1 MAGTSTMDVL
11 LQDVAKR
18 IRQDFI
24 PTFAAECTYWP
35 LIQGTNFYRVPV
47 QHQLL
52 VSSLL
57 LASSAMMRCV
67 CIVPARSL
75 GFTMMCIQAW
85 LSSAGGKSCLPRRLH
100 ISQLGKGA
108 R

>member
-1 MAGTSTMDVL
+1 MVGTSTIDDV

-18 IRQDFI
+18 IKQDFI

-52 VSSLL
+52 VSSVL
-57 LASSAMMRCV
+57 LASCTMMHCV
-67 CIVPARSL
+67 CIEPAE
-75 GFTMMCIQAW
+75 GFGDLHQA
-85 LSSAGGKSCLPRRLH
+85 
-100 ISQLGKGA
+100 
-108 R
+108 

>member
-1 MAGTSTMDVL
+1 MAGTSTVDCL

-18 IRQDFI
+18 IKQDFI

-52 VSSLL
+52 VSSIL
-57 LASSAMMRCV
+57 LASSTMMHCV
-67 CIVPARSL
+67 CIGPAVSWVRHD
-75 GFTMMCIQAW
+75 MHQA
-85 LSSAGGKSCLPRRLH
+85 
-100 ISQLGKGA
+100 
-108 R
+108 